1 MFNIVAYEGVIRTGQ
16 MKTVYKFQ
24 VCACKRIHGKRFCWI
39 YSVAKSHP
47 PPKQTQKAKSE
58 GLKYIKPREKPP
70 ITIHSRMPTMSQ
82 TKETLDSQFGE
93 TILS

>member
-16 MKTVYKFQ
+16 MKTEHAKFQ

-47 PPKQTQKAKSE
+47 PLKHTQKAKSE
-58 GLKYIKPREKPP
+58 GIK
-70 ITIHSRMPTMSQ
+70 IY
-82 TKETLDSQFGE
+82 
-93 TILS
+93 